1 MTTLPP
7 RYADAFDDQFDVIV
21 VGYGFAGAVAAI
33 SAADRG
39 QRVLLAEK
47 MPDPGG
53 ISICSGG
60 GLRLAHDRDN
70 AVAYLTAT
78 NDGTTPDD
86 VITAFVEEMM
96 QLDEY
101 VGELAKT
108 SDATLVRSERPGNYP
123 FPGCE
128 ALYFLQIDE
137 MPGFDPDVTY
147 PHAKALAK
155 GTHMFKVLQD
165 NIRARPSI
173 TTWLESPVLRL
184 IDDGRGGVA
193 GLHVRTPQGI
203 RAVKASKGVI
213 LACGGFEAGYDLQ
226 RQFWELF
233 PVRTSSFLGN
243 TGDGLRMA
251 SEFGADLWHMWH
263 FHGTYGFHHPDLP
276 FAIRTKRL
284 PDWIPSVRPVSAVM
298 SWILV
303 SGDGR
308 RFMNEYEPY
317 LQDTGHRG
325 LNSVDFAQM
334 QHRHVPCY
342 MIFDE
347 NGRGMYP
354 VGQCIFNDREV
365 TPYTWSTDNLK
376 EVDSGLLKRA
386 NTIAEAAAVIGCDA
400 KTLEATIAEWNRTV
414 ESGEDQLGR
423 PRPSM
428 AALSQPPYYIGE
440 IWPVV
445 SNTQGGPRHDARQRI
460 VTSFGEP
467 IPRLYAAGE
476 VSSIWGH
483 IYCAGGNLTECFVG
497 GRVAAREVAGLADAD

>member
-1 MTTLPP
+1 MKALPP
-7 RYADAFDDQFDVIV
+7 RHTNAFDDQFDVIV

-33 SAADRG
+33 SAADHG
-39 QRVLLAEK
+39 LRVLLTEK

-60 GLRLAHDRDN
+60 GLRLAHDQDQ
-70 AVAYLTAT
+70 ATAYLTAT

-86 VITAFVEEMM
+86 VIAAFVDEMM
-96 QLDEY
+96 QLDDY
-101 VGELAKT
+101 VGQLAQA
-108 SDATLVRSERPGNYP
+108 SNATLIRNERPGNYP

-128 ALYFLQIDE
+128 ALYFLQIDDV
-137 MPGFDPDVTY
+137 PDFDPDATY

-165 NIRARPSI
+165 NIKLRPAI

-184 IDDGRGGVA
+184 IDDGRGGIA
-193 GLHVRTPQGI
+193 GAHVHTPEGT
-203 RAVKASKGVI
+203 KAIKAAKGVI

-226 RQFWELF
+226 RQFWELS

-251 SEFGADLWHMWH
+251 SEFGADLWHLWH

-284 PDWIPSVRPVSAVM
+284 PDWIPEVRPVSAVM

-303 SGDGR
+303 SADGR

-317 LQDTGHRG
+317 LQDTGHRA
-325 LNSVDFAQM
+325 LNSVDFERM
-334 QHRHVPCY
+334 QQQHMPCY

-354 VGQCIFNDREV
+354 VGQCIFNDRSV
-365 TPYTWSTDNLK
+365 TPYTWSADNLK

-386 NTIAEAAAVIGCDA
+386 DTITDAAAHIGCEA
-400 KTLEATIAEWNRTV
+400 KALETTITEWNHIV
-414 ESGEDQLGR
+414 ESGHDLLGR
-423 PRPSM
+423 PGPSM
-428 AALSQPPYYIGE
+428 APLSQPPFYIAE

-445 SNTQGGPRHDARQRI
+445 SNTQGGPRHDTHQRI
-460 VTSFGEP
+460 VTPFGEP
-467 IPRLYAAGE
+467 IHRLYAAGE

-497 GRVAAREVAGLADAD
+497 GRVAARELAGLTDAK